1 MSDAEY
7 DKLYRELEDFEA
19 QYPQYRSA
27 DSPTT
32 QVGGAASEA
41 FAPVEHLQQMTSLD
55 DVFSLEEL
63 AGWET
68 RMANDTGRS
77 DLDMLTEVKID
88 GLQSI
93 CSMKMAYSLEQQREV
108 MDGLAKMSPPTSGQF
123 RVFLIA

>member
-1 MSDAEY
+1 MHERRTTTVMLLCCRMHEY

-32 QVGGAASEA
+32 QVGGAASQA

-63 AGWET
+63 AAWET
-68 RMANDTGRS
+68 EW
-77 DLDMLTEVKID
+77 LTIRAVAIWT
-88 GLQSI
+88 
-93 CSMKMAYSLEQQREV
+93 CSPR
-108 MDGLAKMSPPTSGQF
+108 
-123 RVFLIA
+123 